1 MEVEQVVGIEMV
13 ADWYVYG
20 EVHRKGEEVTK
31 AFEIFSDLMAVAAGV
46 G

>member
-13 ADWYVYG
+13 ADWHVYG
-20 EVHRKGEEVTK
+20 EVHRRGREVTK
-31 AFEIFSDLMAVAAGV
+31 AFGIYSDLMAVAAGV